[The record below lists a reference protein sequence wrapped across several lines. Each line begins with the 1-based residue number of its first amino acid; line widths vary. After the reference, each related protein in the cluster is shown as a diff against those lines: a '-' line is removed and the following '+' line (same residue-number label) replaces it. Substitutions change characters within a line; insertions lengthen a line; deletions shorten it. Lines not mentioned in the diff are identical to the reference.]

1 MTLSSDLKKYLI
13 SQGATEV
20 GFANLKNI
28 ENVPE
33 EMPNGI
39 SIIVT
44 LSKKGVRAINTND
57 KKAYFNTYNE
67 TNEKL
72 DDLALKGEKFLKS
85 KGFKAYGLSRD
96 RVKVDEKDKL
106 TSIPHKTVAT
116 SAGLGWIGKC
126 ALLVTND
133 YGSAIRLTTI
143 LTNAPLDFGKPMT
156 SSLCGMCLKCKDS
169 CPANAVSGM
178 LWRKG
183 LNRND
188 FFDYKACAKTVVNM
202 SKYNF
207 DSSEIKICGKCIY
220 VCPHTQRFLNE

>member
-126 ALLVTND
+126 ALLVT
-133 YGSAIRLTTI
+133 
-143 LTNAPLDFGKPMT
+143 PF
-156 SSLCGMCLKCKDS
+156 
-169 CPANAVSGM
+169 
-178 LWRKG
+178 
-183 LNRND
+183 
-188 FFDYKACAKTVVNM
+188 
-202 SKYNF
+202 
-207 DSSEIKICGKCIY
+207 
-220 VCPHTQRFLNE
+220 